1 MKYDNQ
7 KVPMHKIKIGFV
19 PFKDM
24 FETEQDWQ
32 LYREIF
38 AIQHGLPYTPPP
50 PSPTPDP
57 PAHKSKA
64 GILWLPEA
72 IAYLGLDRIGLKRPD
87 KAIHRLINKG
97 ALHPKKISGRL
108 CFDRS
113 ELDTIITN
121 GDQKRGRGR
130 PRK

>member
-38 AIQHGLPYTPPP
+38 AIQHGLPYIPPQP
-50 PSPTPDP
+50 TPTPDP
-57 PAHKSKA
+57 PVQKPKA
-64 GILWLPEA
+64 GNLWIDEA
-72 IAYLGLDRIGLKRPD
+72 VEYLGLNRIGLKAPKR
-87 KAIHRLINKG
+87 AIHRLINKG

-108 CFDRS
+108 CFDRE
-113 ELDTIITN
+113 ELDRVLVE
-121 GDQKRGRGR
+121 GDHKKGRGR